1 MGRAEED
8 NVIGDNIKKFRKKK
22 WLSQKQFAEMLGV
35 NNSCVSNW
43 ENGLNNP
50 PADKIVD
57 ICINLDVSASEL
69 LGLKLASEELSVEE
83 KEVIKEYRK
92 KKDMNHAVKVLLGI
106 DEP

>member
-57 ICINLDVSASEL
+57 ICKNLDVSASEL